1 MIIHSIKITNFKSIY
16 GSQTFNFDNLKGLIK
31 LSGPIGSGK
40 TTIAEAI
47 LWGLYGTV
55 KGQNNGQLISWNAK
69 SCEIELWLT
78 SKNKDVHIVRNIF
91 QPLIVEIDG
100 KTLSASSKRNTQE
113 ILEDEVYDVPKLAVT
128 KMCVISFNAFNSLAS
143 MSPGETKIFLDDIFG
158 FKLFSDYN
166 NEVIIERK
174 AQQNE
179 QIKLNSIYEET
190 LKQIEKL
197 KEKQAA
203 QTMQLKESVDL
214 SNIQNQ
220 RKLLVDKGISLK
232 NQKADIKKERDNK
245 NSEFE
250 SKIQVFVAKMSEAAI
265 LGKQAKN
272 HYNTFKSGI
281 CPTCGQ
287 KIDQAHIDEYKI
299 KMEEYAAIYREN
311 DAEKKKLEEEK
322 QVTYQSYL
330 NKMAQYD
337 ADMDALRKQI
347 SVIDAELK
355 SYNDSV
361 QLIQDNYD
369 ELIKEFENKVTN
381 IKNELDKCDVEIGE
395 WNEMNELFTKTLR
408 YNLLE
413 TLIPH
418 INKSIQFFINKMD
431 QSYKVQYDQE
441 FKAHIFV
448 DGWDKEIAYNNL
460 STGQRKSLDLAII
473 FGILQNVITTIDF
486 NVFVLDELFSNMDS
500 DARNIML
507 NLLKETMSEDKT
519 IFVINHAEMA
529 DDFFRFKIRVK
540 LDQIKIKSQTKK
552 NKEEVV
558 VKASKYEL
566 INFND
571 NILQTKARS

>member
-1 MIIHSIKITNFKSIY
+1 MIIHNIKITNFKSIY

-55 KGQNNGQLISWNAK
+55 KGQNNGQLVSWNAK
-69 SCEIELWLT
+69 ACEIEMNLT
-78 SKNKDVHIVRNIF
+78 SKNKEVHIIRNIY
-91 QPLIVEIDG
+91 QPLIVEING
-100 KTLSASSKRNTQE
+100 KTLLASSKRNTQE
-113 ILEDEVYDVPKLAVT
+113 ILEDEIYDVPKLAVT
-128 KMCVISFNAFNSLAS
+128 KMCVISFNAFNSLAA
-143 MSPGETKIFLDDIFG
+143 MSPSETKIFLDDIFG

-179 QIKLNSIYEET
+179 QLKLNSIYEET
-190 LKQIEKL
+190 LKQIEQL
-197 KEKQAA
+197 REKQAA
-203 QTMQLKESVDL
+203 QTIQLQESVDL
-214 SNIQNQ
+214 SGIQSKRAKLVNQ
-220 RKLLVDKGISLK
+220 GVALK
-232 NQKADIKKERDNK
+232 NKKEDIKKERDTKNK
-245 NSEFE
+245 EFE
-250 SKIQVFVAKMSEAAI
+250 SQIQVFVAKMSEAAT

-287 KIDQAHIDEYKI
+287 KIDQAHIDEYKN
-299 KMEEYAAIYREN
+299 KMEEYANVYRTNE
-311 DAEKKKLEEEK
+311 AEKKKIEEIK
-322 QVTYQSYL
+322 QKSYNSYL
-330 NKMAQYD
+330 TKMAECD
-337 ADMDALRKQI
+337 TEMDSLRKQI
-347 SVIDAELK
+347 SAIDAELK

-369 ELIKEFENKVTN
+369 ELIKEYEEKAKT
-381 IKNELDKCDVEIGE
+381 IKEELDKCDVEIGE

-441 FKAHIFV
+441 FKPHIFV

-473 FGILQNVITTIDF
+473 FGILQNVITSIDF

-519 IFVINHAEMA
+519 IFVMNHAEMA
-529 DDFFRFKIRVK
+529 DDFFKFKIRVK
-540 LDQIKIKSQTKK
+540 LESKK
-552 NKEEVV
+552 MVTQNKRNREDVV

-566 INFND
+566 VKF
-571 NILQTKARS
+571 

>member
-1 MIIHSIKITNFKSIY
+1 MIIHNIKITNFKSIY

-55 KGQNNGQLISWNAK
+55 KGQNNGQLVSWNAK
-69 SCEIELWLT
+69 ACEIEMNLT
-78 SKNKDVHIVRNIF
+78 SKNKEVHIIRNIY
-91 QPLIVEIDG
+91 QPLIVEING
-100 KTLSASSKRNTQE
+100 KTLLASSKRNTQE
-113 ILEDEVYDVPKLAVT
+113 ILEDEIYDVPKLAVT
-128 KMCVISFNAFNSLAS
+128 KMCVISFNAFNSLAA
-143 MSPGETKIFLDDIFG
+143 MSPSETKIFLDDIFG

-179 QIKLNSIYEET
+179 QLKLNSIYEET
-190 LKQIEKL
+190 LKQIEQL
-197 KEKQAA
+197 REKQAA
-203 QTMQLKESVDL
+203 QTIQLQESVDL
-214 SNIQNQ
+214 SGIQSKRTKLVNQ
-220 RKLLVDKGISLK
+220 GVALK
-232 NQKADIKKERDNK
+232 NKKEDIKKERDTKNK
-245 NSEFE
+245 EFE
-250 SKIQVFVAKMSEAAI
+250 SQIQVFVAKMSEAAT

-287 KIDQAHIDEYKI
+287 KIDQAHIDEYKN
-299 KMEEYAAIYREN
+299 KMEEYANVYRTNET
-311 DAEKKKLEEEK
+311 EKKKIEEIK
-322 QVTYQSYL
+322 QKSYNSYL
-330 NKMAQYD
+330 TKMAECD
-337 ADMDALRKQI
+337 TEMDSLRKQI
-347 SVIDAELK
+347 SAIDAELK

-369 ELIKEFENKVTN
+369 ELIKEYEEKAKT
-381 IKNELDKCDVEIGE
+381 IKEELDKCDVEIGE

-441 FKAHIFV
+441 FKPHIFV

-473 FGILQNVITTIDF
+473 FGILQNVITSIDF

-519 IFVINHAEMA
+519 IFVMNHAEMA
-529 DDFFRFKIRVK
+529 DDFFKFKIRVK
-540 LDQIKIKSQTKK
+540 LESKK
-552 NKEEVV
+552 MVTQNKRNREDVV

-566 INFND
+566 VKF
-571 NILQTKARS
+571 

>member
-1 MIIHSIKITNFKSIY
+1 M
-16 GSQTFNFDNLKGLIK
+16 
-31 LSGPIGSGK
+31 
-40 TTIAEAI
+40 
-47 LWGLYGTV
+47 
-55 KGQNNGQLISWNAK
+55 SWNAK
-69 SCEIELWLT
+69 ACEIEMNLT
-78 SKNKDVHIVRNIF
+78 SKNKEVHIIRNIY
-91 QPLIVEIDG
+91 QPLIVEING
-100 KTLSASSKRNTQE
+100 KTLLASSKRNTQE
-113 ILEDEVYDVPKLAVT
+113 ILEDEIYDVPKLAVT
-128 KMCVISFNAFNSLAS
+128 KMCVISFNAFNSLAA
-143 MSPGETKIFLDDIFG
+143 MSPSETKIFLDDIFG

-179 QIKLNSIYEET
+179 QLKLNSIYEET
-190 LKQIEKL
+190 LKQIEQL
-197 KEKQAA
+197 REKQAA
-203 QTMQLKESVDL
+203 QTIQLQESVDL
-214 SNIQNQ
+214 SGIQSKRTKLVNQ
-220 RKLLVDKGISLK
+220 GVTLK
-232 NQKADIKKERDNK
+232 NKKEDIKKERDTKNK
-245 NSEFE
+245 EFE
-250 SKIQVFVAKMSEAAI
+250 SQIQVFVAKMSEAAT

-287 KIDQAHIDEYKI
+287 KIDQAHIDEYKS
-299 KMEEYAAIYREN
+299 KMEEYANVYRTNE
-311 DAEKKKLEEEK
+311 AEKKKIEEIK
-322 QVTYQSYL
+322 QKSYNSYL
-330 NKMAQYD
+330 TKMAECD
-337 ADMDALRKQI
+337 TEMDSLRKQI
-347 SVIDAELK
+347 SAIDAELK

-369 ELIKEFENKVTN
+369 ELIKEYEEKAKT
-381 IKNELDKCDVEIGE
+381 IKEELDKCDVEIGE

-441 FKAHIFV
+441 FKPHIFV

-473 FGILQNVITTIDF
+473 FGILQNVITSIDF

-519 IFVINHAEMA
+519 IFVMNHAEMA
-529 DDFFRFKIRVK
+529 DDFFKFKIRVK
-540 LDQIKIKSQTKK
+540 LESKK
-552 NKEEVV
+552 MVTQNKRNREDVV

-566 INFND
+566 VKF
-571 NILQTKARS
+571 

>member
-1 MIIHSIKITNFKSIY
+1 MIIHQLKITNFKSIY
-16 GSQTFNFDNLKGLIK
+16 GTQTFNFDNLKGLIK
-31 LSGPIGSGK
+31 LSGPIGAGK

-69 SCEIELWLT
+69 ACEIEINLT
-78 SKNKDVHIVRNIF
+78 SKNKEVHIVRNIY
-91 QPLIVEIDG
+91 QPLIVEVNG

-113 ILEDEVYDVPKLAVT
+113 ILEEEIYDVPKLAIT
-128 KMCVISFNAFNSLAS
+128 KMCVISFNAFNSLAA

-166 NEVIIERK
+166 NEVVIERK
-174 AQQNE
+174 FQQNE
-179 QIKLNSIYEET
+179 QLKLNSIYEET
-190 LKQIEKL
+190 LKQIDQL
-197 KEKQAA
+197 KEKQTS

-214 SNIQNQ
+214 TGIKSQ
-220 RKLLVDKGISLK
+220 RTELVNKGVSIK
-232 NQKADIKKERDNK
+232 NKKSEIKKERDLKNK
-245 NSEFE
+245 EFE
-250 SKIQVFVAKMSEAAI
+250 NRIQEFIAKMSEAAT

-272 HYNTFKSGI
+272 NYNTFKSGV

-287 KIDQAHIDEYKI
+287 KIDQEHIDTYKN
-299 KMEEYAAIYREN
+299 KMEEYAKIYRDNES
-311 DAEKKKLEEEK
+311 EKKKLEIEK
-322 QVTYQSYL
+322 HNVYETYLLRMNECDS
-330 NKMAQYD
+330 
-337 ADMDALRKQI
+337 DMDSLRKNI
-347 SVIDAELK
+347 SIIDAKLK

-369 ELIKEFENKVTN
+369 DLIKEYEDKANN
-381 IKNELDKCDVEIGE
+381 IKEELDKCDIEIGE

-431 QSYKVQYDQE
+431 QSYKIQYDQE
-441 FKAHIFV
+441 FKPHIFV
-448 DGWDKEIAYNNL
+448 DGWDKEISYNNL

-473 FGILQNVITTIDF
+473 FGILQNVITSIDF

-519 IFVINHAEMA
+519 IFVMNHAEMA
-529 DDFFRFKIRVK
+529 DDFFKFKIRVK
-540 LDQIKIKSQTKK
+540 LESKK
-552 NKEEVV
+552 MVTQNKRNREDIV

-566 INFND
+566 VKF
-571 NILQTKARS
+571 

>member
-1 MIIHSIKITNFKSIY
+1 MIIHNIRIQNFKSIY

-55 KGQNNGQLISWNAK
+55 KGQNNGQLVSWNAK
-69 SCEIELWLT
+69 ACEIEMNLT
-78 SKNKDVHIVRNIF
+78 SKNKEVHIIRNIY
-91 QPLIVEIDG
+91 QPLIVEING
-100 KTLSASSKRNTQE
+100 KTLLASSKRNTQE
-113 ILEDEVYDVPKLAVT
+113 ILEEEIYDVPKLAIT
-128 KMCVISFNAFNSLAS
+128 KMCVISFNAFNSLAA

-166 NEVIIERK
+166 NEVVIERK
-174 AQQNE
+174 VKQNE
-179 QIKLNSIYEET
+179 QLKLNSIYEET
-190 LKQIEKL
+190 LKQIDQL
-197 KEKQAA
+197 KEKQTS

-214 SNIQNQ
+214 TGIQSQ
-220 RKLLVDKGISLK
+220 RTELVNKGVSIK
-232 NQKADIKKERDNK
+232 NKKSEIKKERDLKNK
-245 NSEFE
+245 EFE
-250 SKIQVFVAKMSEAAI
+250 NRIQEFIAKMSEAAT

-272 HYNTFKSGI
+272 NYNTFKSGV

-287 KIDQAHIDEYKI
+287 KIDQEHIDTYKN
-299 KMEEYAAIYREN
+299 KMEEYAKIYRDNES
-311 DAEKKKLEEEK
+311 EKKKLEIEK
-322 QVTYQSYL
+322 HNVYETYLLRMNECDS
-330 NKMAQYD
+330 
-337 ADMDALRKQI
+337 DMDSLRKNI
-347 SVIDAELK
+347 SIIDAKLK

-369 ELIKEFENKVTN
+369 DLIKEYEDKANN
-381 IKNELDKCDVEIGE
+381 IKEELDKCDIEIGE

-431 QSYKVQYDQE
+431 QSYKIQYDQE
-441 FKAHIFV
+441 FKPHIFV

-473 FGILQNVITTIDF
+473 FGILQNVITSIDF

-507 NLLKETMSEDKT
+507 NLLKDTMSNDKT
-519 IFVINHAEMA
+519 IFVMNHAEMA
-529 DDFFRFKIRVK
+529 DDFFKYKIRVK
-540 LDQIKIKSQTKK
+540 LEPRKMILQNKK
-552 NKEEVV
+552 NKETVV

-566 INFND
+566 IKFN
-571 NILQTKARS
+571 

>member
-1 MIIHSIKITNFKSIY
+1 MIIHNIRIQNFKSIY

-55 KGQNNGQLISWNAK
+55 KGQNNGQLVSWNAK
-69 SCEIELWLT
+69 ACEIEMNLT
-78 SKNKDVHIVRNIF
+78 SKNKEVHIIRNIY
-91 QPLIVEIDG
+91 QPLIVEING
-100 KTLSASSKRNTQE
+100 KTLLASSKRNTQE
-113 ILEDEVYDVPKLAVT
+113 ILEDEIYDVPKLAVT
-128 KMCVISFNAFNSLAS
+128 KMCVISFNAFNSLAA
-143 MSPGETKIFLDDIFG
+143 MSPSETKIFLDDIFG

-179 QIKLNSIYEET
+179 QLKLNSIYEET
-190 LKQIEKL
+190 LKQIEQL
-197 KEKQAA
+197 REKQAA
-203 QTMQLKESVDL
+203 QTIQLQESVDL
-214 SNIQNQ
+214 SGIQSKRTKLVNQ
-220 RKLLVDKGISLK
+220 GVSLK
-232 NQKADIKKERDNK
+232 NKKEDIKKERDTKNK
-245 NSEFE
+245 EFE
-250 SKIQVFVAKMSEAAI
+250 AQIQVFVAKMSEAAT

-287 KIDQAHIDEYKI
+287 KIDQAHIDEYKN
-299 KMEEYAAIYREN
+299 KMEEYANIYRTNE
-311 DAEKKKLEEEK
+311 AEKKKIEEIK
-322 QVTYQSYL
+322 QKAYNSYL
-330 NKMAQYD
+330 TKMAECD
-337 ADMDALRKQI
+337 TEMDSLRKQI
-347 SVIDAELK
+347 SAIDAELK

-369 ELIKEFENKVTN
+369 ELIKEYETKAKT
-381 IKNELDKCDVEIGE
+381 IKEELDKCDVEISE

-441 FKAHIFV
+441 FKPHIFV

-473 FGILQNVITTIDF
+473 FGILQNVITSIDF

-519 IFVINHAEMA
+519 IFVMNHAEMA
-529 DDFFRFKIRVK
+529 DDFFKFKIRVK
-540 LDQIKIKSQTKK
+540 LESKK
-552 NKEEVV
+552 MVTQNKRNREDVV

-566 INFND
+566 VKF
-571 NILQTKARS
+571 

>member
-1 MIIHSIKITNFKSIY
+1 MIIHNIKITNFKSIY

-55 KGQNNGQLISWNAK
+55 KGQNNGQLVSWNAK
-69 SCEIELWLT
+69 ACEIEMNLT
-78 SKNKDVHIVRNIF
+78 SKNKEVHIIRNIY
-91 QPLIVEIDG
+91 QPLIVEING
-100 KTLSASSKRNTQE
+100 KTLLASSKRNTQE
-113 ILEDEVYDVPKLAVT
+113 ILEDEIYDVPKLAVT
-128 KMCVISFNAFNSLAS
+128 KMCVISFNAFNSLAA
-143 MSPGETKIFLDDIFG
+143 MSPSETKIFLDDIFG

-179 QIKLNSIYEET
+179 QLKLNSIYEET
-190 LKQIEKL
+190 LKQIEQL
-197 KEKQAA
+197 REKQAA
-203 QTMQLKESVDL
+203 QTIQLQESVDL
-214 SNIQNQ
+214 SGIQSKRAKLVNQ
-220 RKLLVDKGISLK
+220 GVAIK
-232 NQKADIKKERDNK
+232 NKKEDIKKERDTKNK
-245 NSEFE
+245 EFE
-250 SKIQVFVAKMSEAAI
+250 SQIQVFVAKMSEAAT

-287 KIDQAHIDEYKI
+287 KIDQAHIDEYKN
-299 KMEEYAAIYREN
+299 KMEEYANVYRTNE
-311 DAEKKKLEEEK
+311 AEKKKIEEIK
-322 QVTYQSYL
+322 QKSYNSYL
-330 NKMAQYD
+330 TKMAECD
-337 ADMDALRKQI
+337 TEMDSLRKQI
-347 SVIDAELK
+347 SAIDAELK

-369 ELIKEFENKVTN
+369 ELIKEYEEKAKT
-381 IKNELDKCDVEIGE
+381 IKEELDKCDVEIGE

-441 FKAHIFV
+441 FKPHIFV

-473 FGILQNVITTIDF
+473 FGILQNVITSIDF

-519 IFVINHAEMA
+519 IFVMNHAEMA
-529 DDFFRFKIRVK
+529 DDFFKFKIRVK
-540 LDQIKIKSQTKK
+540 LESKK
-552 NKEEVV
+552 MVTQNKRNREDVV

-566 INFND
+566 VKF
-571 NILQTKARS
+571 

>member
-1 MIIHSIKITNFKSIY
+1 MIIHNIRIQNFKSIY

-69 SCEIELWLT
+69 ACEIEINLT
-78 SKNKDVHIVRNIF
+78 SKNKKVHIVRNIY
-91 QPLIVEIDG
+91 QPLIVEVNG

-113 ILEDEVYDVPKLAVT
+113 ILEEEIYDVPKLAIT
-128 KMCVISFNAFNSLAS
+128 KMCVISFNAFNSLAA

-166 NEVIIERK
+166 NEVVIERK
-174 AQQNE
+174 VKQNE
-179 QIKLNSIYEET
+179 QLKLNSIYEET
-190 LKQIEKL
+190 LKQIDQL
-197 KEKQAA
+197 KEKQTS

-214 SNIQNQ
+214 TGIQSQ
-220 RKLLVDKGISLK
+220 RTELVNKGVSIK
-232 NQKADIKKERDNK
+232 NKKSEIKKERDLKNK
-245 NSEFE
+245 EFE
-250 SKIQVFVAKMSEAAI
+250 NRIQEFIAKMSEAAT

-272 HYNTFKSGI
+272 NYNTFKSGV

-287 KIDQAHIDEYKI
+287 KIDQEHIDTYKN
-299 KMEEYAAIYREN
+299 KMEEYAKIYRDNES
-311 DAEKKKLEEEK
+311 EKKKLEIEK
-322 QVTYQSYL
+322 HNVYETYLLRMNECDS
-330 NKMAQYD
+330 
-337 ADMDALRKQI
+337 DMDSLRKNI
-347 SVIDAELK
+347 SIIDAKLK

-369 ELIKEFENKVTN
+369 ELIKEYEDKANN
-381 IKNELDKCDVEIGE
+381 IKEELDKCDIEIGE

-431 QSYKVQYDQE
+431 QSYKIQYDQE
-441 FKAHIFV
+441 FKPHIFV

-473 FGILQNVITTIDF
+473 FGILQNVITSIDF

-507 NLLKETMSEDKT
+507 NLLKDTMSNDKT
-519 IFVINHAEMA
+519 IFVMNHAEMA
-529 DDFFRFKIRVK
+529 DDFFKYKIRVK
-540 LDQIKIKSQTKK
+540 LEPRKMISQNKK
-552 NKEEVV
+552 NKETVV

-566 INFND
+566 IKFN
-571 NILQTKARS
+571 

>member
-1 MIIHSIKITNFKSIY
+1 MIIHNIKITNFKSIY

-55 KGQNNGQLISWNAK
+55 KGQNNGQLVSWNAK
-69 SCEIELWLT
+69 ACEIEMNLT
-78 SKNKDVHIVRNIF
+78 SKNKEVHIIRNIY
-91 QPLIVEIDG
+91 QPLIVEING
-100 KTLSASSKRNTQE
+100 KTLLASSKRNTQE
-113 ILEDEVYDVPKLAVT
+113 ILEDEIYDVPKLAVT
-128 KMCVISFNAFNSLAS
+128 KMCVISFNAFNSLAA
-143 MSPGETKIFLDDIFG
+143 MSPSETKIFLDDIFG

-179 QIKLNSIYEET
+179 QLKLNSIYEET
-190 LKQIEKL
+190 LKQIEQL
-197 KEKQAA
+197 REKQAA
-203 QTMQLKESVDL
+203 QTIQLQESVDL
-214 SNIQNQ
+214 SGIQSKRAKLVNQ
-220 RKLLVDKGISLK
+220 GFAIK
-232 NQKADIKKERDNK
+232 NKKEDIKKERDTKNK
-245 NSEFE
+245 EFE
-250 SKIQVFVAKMSEAAI
+250 SQIQVFVAKMSEAAA

-287 KIDQAHIDEYKI
+287 KIDQAHIDEYKS
-299 KMEEYAAIYREN
+299 KMEEYANVYRTNE
-311 DAEKKKLEEEK
+311 AEKKKIEEIK
-322 QVTYQSYL
+322 QASYNSYL
-330 NKMAQYD
+330 TKMTD
-337 ADMDALRKQI
+337 CDTEMDSLRKQI
-347 SVIDAELK
+347 SAIDAELK

-369 ELIKEFENKVTN
+369 ELIKEYETKAQT
-381 IKNELDKCDVEIGE
+381 IKEELDKCDVEIGE

-441 FKAHIFV
+441 FKPHIFV

-473 FGILQNVITTIDF
+473 FGILQNVITSIDF

-519 IFVINHAEMA
+519 IFVMNHAEMA
-529 DDFFRFKIRVK
+529 DDFFKFKIRVK
-540 LDQIKIKSQTKK
+540 LESKK
-552 NKEEVV
+552 MVTQNKRNREDVV

-566 INFND
+566 VKF
-571 NILQTKARS
+571 

>member
-1 MIIHSIKITNFKSIY
+1 MIIHNIKITNFKSIY

-55 KGQNNGQLISWNAK
+55 KGQNNGQLVSWNAK
-69 SCEIELWLT
+69 ACEIEINLT
-78 SKNKDVHIVRNIF
+78 SKNKEVHIIRNIY
-91 QPLIVEIDG
+91 QPLIVEING
-100 KTLSASSKRNTQE
+100 KTLLASSKRNTQE
-113 ILEDEVYDVPKLAVT
+113 ILEDEIYDVPKLAVT
-128 KMCVISFNAFNSLAS
+128 KMCVISFNAFNSLAA

-166 NEVIIERK
+166 NEVVIERK
-174 AQQNE
+174 FQQNE
-179 QIKLNSIYEET
+179 QLKLNSIYEET
-190 LKQIEKL
+190 LKQIDQL
-197 KEKQAA
+197 REKQAA
-203 QTMQLKESVDL
+203 QTIQLQESVDL
-214 SNIQNQ
+214 SGIQSKRAKLVNQ
-220 RKLLVDKGISLK
+220 GVAIK
-232 NQKADIKKERDNK
+232 NKKEDIKKERDTKNK
-245 NSEFE
+245 EFE
-250 SKIQVFVAKMSEAAI
+250 SQIQVFVAKMSEAAT

-287 KIDQAHIDEYKI
+287 KIDQAHIDEYKN
-299 KMEEYAAIYREN
+299 KMEEYANVYRTNES
-311 DAEKKKLEEEK
+311 EKKKIEEIK
-322 QVTYQSYL
+322 QKSYNSYL
-330 NKMAQYD
+330 TKMTECD
-337 ADMDALRKQI
+337 TEMDSLRKQI
-347 SVIDAELK
+347 SAIDAELK

-369 ELIKEFENKVTN
+369 ELIKEYEEKAKT
-381 IKNELDKCDVEIGE
+381 IKEELDKCDVEIGE

-431 QSYKVQYDQE
+431 QSYKIQYDQE
-441 FKAHIFV
+441 FKPHIFV
-448 DGWDKEIAYNNL
+448 DGWDKEISYNNL

-473 FGILQNVITTIDF
+473 FGILQNVITSIDF

-507 NLLKETMSEDKT
+507 NLLKDTMSNDKT
-519 IFVINHAEMA
+519 IFVMNHAEMA
-529 DDFFRFKIRVK
+529 DDFFKYKIRVK
-540 LDQIKIKSQTKK
+540 LEPRKMISQNKK
-552 NKEEVV
+552 NKETVV

-566 INFND
+566 IKFN
-571 NILQTKARS
+571 

>member
-1 MIIHSIKITNFKSIY
+1 MIIHNIKITNFKSIY

-55 KGQNNGQLISWNAK
+55 KGQNNGQLVSWNAK
-69 SCEIELWLT
+69 ACEIEMNLT
-78 SKNKDVHIVRNIF
+78 SKNKEVHIIRNIY
-91 QPLIVEIDG
+91 QPLIVEING
-100 KTLSASSKRNTQE
+100 KTLLASSKRNTQE
-113 ILEDEVYDVPKLAVT
+113 ILEDEIYDVPKLAVT
-128 KMCVISFNAFNSLAS
+128 KMCVISFNAFNSLAAMNPS
-143 MSPGETKIFLDDIFG
+143 ETKIFLDDIFG

-179 QIKLNSIYEET
+179 QLKLNSIYEET
-190 LKQIEKL
+190 LKQIEQL
-197 KEKQAA
+197 REKQAA
-203 QTMQLKESVDL
+203 QTIQLQESVDL
-214 SNIQNQ
+214 SGIQSKRAKLVNQ
-220 RKLLVDKGISLK
+220 GVTLK
-232 NQKADIKKERDNK
+232 NKKEDIKKERDTKNK
-245 NSEFE
+245 EFE
-250 SKIQVFVAKMSEAAI
+250 SQIQVFVAKMSEAAT

-287 KIDQAHIDEYKI
+287 KIDQVHIDEYKN
-299 KMEEYAAIYREN
+299 KMEEYANVYRTNE
-311 DAEKKKLEEEK
+311 AEKKKIEEIK
-322 QVTYQSYL
+322 QKSYNSYL
-330 NKMAQYD
+330 TKMAECD
-337 ADMDALRKQI
+337 TEMDALRKQI
-347 SVIDAELK
+347 SAIDAELK

-369 ELIKEFENKVTN
+369 ELIKEYEEKAKT
-381 IKNELDKCDVEIGE
+381 IKEELDKCDVEIGE

-441 FKAHIFV
+441 FKPHIFV

-473 FGILQNVITTIDF
+473 FGILQNVITSIDF

-519 IFVINHAEMA
+519 IFVMNHDEMA
-529 DDFFRFKIRVK
+529 DDFFKFKIRVMIESK
-540 LDQIKIKSQTKK
+540 KMVTQNKI
-552 NKEEVV
+552 NREDVV

-566 INFND
+566 VKF
-571 NILQTKARS
+571 

>member
-1 MIIHSIKITNFKSIY
+1 MIIHNIKITNFKSIY
-16 GSQTFNFDNLKGLIK
+16 GSQTFNFENLKGLIK

-55 KGQNNGQLISWNAK
+55 KGQNNGQLVSWNAK
-69 SCEIELWLT
+69 ACEIEMNLT
-78 SKNKDVHIVRNIF
+78 SKNKEVHIIRNIY
-91 QPLIVEIDG
+91 QPLIVEING
-100 KTLSASSKRNTQE
+100 KTLLASSKRNTQE
-113 ILEDEVYDVPKLAVT
+113 ILEDEIYDVPKLAVT
-128 KMCVISFNAFNSLAS
+128 KMCVISFNAFNSLAA
-143 MSPGETKIFLDDIFG
+143 MSPSETKIFLDDIFG

-179 QIKLNSIYEET
+179 QLKLNSIYEET
-190 LKQIEKL
+190 LKQIEQL
-197 KEKQAA
+197 REKQAA
-203 QTMQLKESVDL
+203 QTIQLQESVDL
-214 SNIQNQ
+214 SGIQSKRTKLVNQ
-220 RKLLVDKGISLK
+220 GVSLK
-232 NQKADIKKERDNK
+232 NKKEDIKKERDTKNK
-245 NSEFE
+245 EFE
-250 SKIQVFVAKMSEAAI
+250 SQIQVFVAKMSEAAT

-287 KIDQAHIDEYKI
+287 KIDQAHIDEYKN
-299 KMEEYAAIYREN
+299 KMEEYANIYRTNE
-311 DAEKKKLEEEK
+311 AEKKKIEEIK
-322 QVTYQSYL
+322 QASYNSYL
-330 NKMAQYD
+330 TKMSECD
-337 ADMDALRKQI
+337 SEMDSLRKQI
-347 SVIDAELK
+347 SAIDAELK

-369 ELIKEFENKVTN
+369 ELIKEYETKAKT
-381 IKNELDKCDVEIGE
+381 IKEELDKCDVEISE

-441 FKAHIFV
+441 FKPHIFV

-473 FGILQNVITTIDF
+473 FGILQNVITSIDF

-519 IFVINHAEMA
+519 IFVMNHAEMA
-529 DDFFRFKIRVK
+529 DDFFKFKIRVK
-540 LDQIKIKSQTKK
+540 LESKK
-552 NKEEVV
+552 MVTQNKRNREDVV

-566 INFND
+566 VKF
-571 NILQTKARS
+571 

>member
-1 MIIHSIKITNFKSIY
+1 MIIHNIKITNFKSIY

-55 KGQNNGQLISWNAK
+55 KGQNNGQLVSWNAK
-69 SCEIELWLT
+69 ACEIEMNLT
-78 SKNKDVHIVRNIF
+78 SKNKEVHIVRNIY
-91 QPLIVEIDG
+91 QPLIVEING
-100 KTLSASSKRNTQE
+100 KTLLASSKRNTQE
-113 ILEDEVYDVPKLAVT
+113 ILEDEIYDVPKLAVT
-128 KMCVISFNAFNSLAS
+128 KMCVISFNAFNSLAA
-143 MSPGETKIFLDDIFG
+143 MSPSETKIFLDDIFG

-179 QIKLNSIYEET
+179 QLKLNSIYEET
-190 LKQIEKL
+190 LKQIEQL
-197 KEKQAA
+197 REKQAA
-203 QTMQLKESVDL
+203 QTIQLQESVDL
-214 SNIQNQ
+214 SGIQSKRAKLVNQ
-220 RKLLVDKGISLK
+220 GVTLK
-232 NQKADIKKERDNK
+232 NKKEDIKKERDTKNK
-245 NSEFE
+245 EFE
-250 SKIQVFVAKMSEAAI
+250 SQIQVFVAKMSEAAT

-287 KIDQAHIDEYKI
+287 KIDQAHIDEYKN
-299 KMEEYAAIYREN
+299 KMEEYANVYRTNE
-311 DAEKKKLEEEK
+311 AEKKKIEEIK
-322 QVTYQSYL
+322 QKSYNSYL
-330 NKMAQYD
+330 TKMAECD
-337 ADMDALRKQI
+337 TEMDSLRKQI
-347 SVIDAELK
+347 SAIDAELK

-369 ELIKEFENKVTN
+369 ELIKEYETKAKT
-381 IKNELDKCDVEIGE
+381 IKEELDKCDVEIGE

-441 FKAHIFV
+441 FKPHIFV

-473 FGILQNVITTIDF
+473 FGILQNVITSIDF

-519 IFVINHAEMA
+519 IFVMNHAEMA
-529 DDFFRFKIRVK
+529 DDFFKFKIRVK
-540 LDQIKIKSQTKK
+540 LESKK
-552 NKEEVV
+552 MVTQNKRNREDVV

-566 INFND
+566 VKF
-571 NILQTKARS
+571 

>member
-1 MIIHSIKITNFKSIY
+1 MIIHNIKITNFKSIY

-55 KGQNNGQLISWNAK
+55 KGQNNGQLVSWNAK
-69 SCEIELWLT
+69 ACEIEMNLT
-78 SKNKDVHIVRNIF
+78 SKNKEVHIIRNIY
-91 QPLIVEIDG
+91 QPLIVEING
-100 KTLSASSKRNTQE
+100 KTLLASSKRNTQE
-113 ILEDEVYDVPKLAVT
+113 ILEDEIYDVPKLAVT
-128 KMCVISFNAFNSLAS
+128 KMCVISFNAFNSLAA
-143 MSPGETKIFLDDIFG
+143 MSPSETKIFLDDIFG

-179 QIKLNSIYEET
+179 QLKLNSIYEET
-190 LKQIEKL
+190 LKQIEQL
-197 KEKQAA
+197 REKQAA
-203 QTMQLKESVDL
+203 QTIQLQESVDL
-214 SNIQNQ
+214 SGIQSKRAKLVNQ
-220 RKLLVDKGISLK
+220 GVALK
-232 NQKADIKKERDNK
+232 NNKEDIKKERDTKNK
-245 NSEFE
+245 EFE
-250 SKIQVFVAKMSEAAI
+250 AQIQVFVAKMSEAAT

-287 KIDQAHIDEYKI
+287 KIDQAHIDEYKN
-299 KMEEYAAIYREN
+299 KMEEYANVYRTNE
-311 DAEKKKLEEEK
+311 AEKKKIEEIK
-322 QVTYQSYL
+322 QKSYNSYL
-330 NKMAQYD
+330 TKMAECD
-337 ADMDALRKQI
+337 TEMDSLRKQI
-347 SVIDAELK
+347 SAIDAELK

-369 ELIKEFENKVTN
+369 ELIKEYENKAQT
-381 IKNELDKCDVEIGE
+381 IKEELDKCDVEIGE

-441 FKAHIFV
+441 FKPHIFV

-473 FGILQNVITTIDF
+473 FGILQNVITSIDF

-519 IFVINHAEMA
+519 IFVMNHAEMA
-529 DDFFRFKIRVK
+529 DDFFKFKIRVK
-540 LDQIKIKSQTKK
+540 LESKK
-552 NKEEVV
+552 MVTQNKRNCEDVV

-566 INFND
+566 VKF
-571 NILQTKARS
+571 

>member
-1 MIIHSIKITNFKSIY
+1 MIIHNIKITNFKSIY

-55 KGQNNGQLISWNAK
+55 KGQNNGQLVSWNAK
-69 SCEIELWLT
+69 ACEIEINLT
-78 SKNKDVHIVRNIF
+78 SKNKEVHIIRNIY
-91 QPLIVEIDG
+91 QPLIVEING
-100 KTLSASSKRNTQE
+100 KTLLASSKRNTQE
-113 ILEDEVYDVPKLAVT
+113 ILEDEIYDVPKLAVT
-128 KMCVISFNAFNSLAS
+128 KMCVISFNAFNSLAA
-143 MSPGETKIFLDDIFG
+143 MSPSETKIFLDDIFG

-179 QIKLNSIYEET
+179 QLKLNSIYEET
-190 LKQIEKL
+190 LKQIEQL
-197 KEKQAA
+197 RGKQAA
-203 QTMQLKESVDL
+203 QTIQLQESVDL
-214 SNIQNQ
+214 SGIQSKRTKLVNQ
-220 RKLLVDKGISLK
+220 GVALK
-232 NQKADIKKERDNK
+232 NKKEDIKKERDTKNK
-245 NSEFE
+245 EFE
-250 SKIQVFVAKMSEAAI
+250 SQIQVFVAKMSEAAT

-287 KIDQAHIDEYKI
+287 KIDQAHIDEYKN
-299 KMEEYAAIYREN
+299 KMEEYANVYRTNE
-311 DAEKKKLEEEK
+311 AEKKKIEEIK
-322 QVTYQSYL
+322 QASYNSYL
-330 NKMAQYD
+330 TKMAECD
-337 ADMDALRKQI
+337 TEMDSLRKQI
-347 SVIDAELK
+347 SAIDAELK

-369 ELIKEFENKVTN
+369 ELIKEYEEKAKT
-381 IKNELDKCDVEIGE
+381 IKEELDKCDVEIGE

-441 FKAHIFV
+441 FKPHIFV

-473 FGILQNVITTIDF
+473 FGILQNVITSIDF

-519 IFVINHAEMA
+519 IFVMNHAEMA
-529 DDFFRFKIRVK
+529 DDFFKFKIRVK
-540 LDQIKIKSQTKK
+540 LESKK
-552 NKEEVV
+552 MVTQNKRNREDVV

-566 INFND
+566 VKF
-571 NILQTKARS
+571 